1 MIEACS
7 DEAIHATQ
15 APPARQSIPLERP
28 PPGLVYSRSLRSW
41 GWMMELSGKVAL
53 VTGGSGDIGGAI
65 ARRLSTAGADVVVTY
80 VGAADAAAAT
90 VADIR
95 AAGGRASARQLDQRS
110 PQAIEDCMQFIA
122 DTYGRLDILVNNA
135 AWNIGIPFPDL
146 DALTADIWDRVLETN
161 LRAPFLLARAGA
173 RLLKADGGGHIVNIS
188 SAGGISPGSSS
199 IAYSSSK
206 AGLNHLTRC
215 LAVAMAPE
223 VAVNCVA
230 PGLVENTRM
239 ARRLPDAVARG
250 ARNQA
255 VLGRVG
261 QADDIAAQVLTFVT
275 STSITG
281 QTMVV
286 DGGMPG
292 SMR

>member
-1 MIEACS
+1 
-7 DEAIHATQ
+7 
-15 APPARQSIPLERP
+15 
-28 PPGLVYSRSLRSW
+28 
-41 GWMMELSGKVAL
+41 MELVGKVAL

-65 ARRLSTAGADVVVTY
+65 ARRLGAAGAHVIVTF

-90 VADIR
+90 VRDIVN
-95 AAGGRASARQLDQRS
+95 AGGSASAQQLDQRS
-110 PQAIEDCMQFIA
+110 PEAIEACIRA
-122 DTYGRLDILVNNA
+122 VAATHGRLDVLVNNA

-146 DALTADIWDRVLETN
+146 DALTPDIWDRVLETN
-161 LRAPFLLARAGA
+161 LRAPFLLARAA
-173 RLLKADGGGHIVNIS
+173 AKLLKADGGGHIVNIS

-215 LAVAMAPE
+215 LAVAMAPH

-239 ARRLPDAVARG
+239 AKRLPEAVAKG
-250 ARNQA
+250 ARQQA

-261 QADDIAAQVLTFVT
+261 QADDIAAQVLAFVT

-281 QTMVV
+281 QTIVV

-292 SMR
+292 AMR

>member
-1 MIEACS
+1 MNLA
-7 DEAIHATQ
+7 
-15 APPARQSIPLERP
+15 
-28 PPGLVYSRSLRSW
+28 
-41 GWMMELSGKVAL
+41 GKIAL

-65 ARRLSTAGADVVVTY
+65 ARRLGEAGAHVIVTY
-80 VGAADAAAAT
+80 VGAEDAAAAC
-90 VADIR
+90 VDDIE
-95 AAGGRASARQLDQRS
+95 AAGGGASMLQLDQRS
-110 PQAIEDCMQFIA
+110 PEAIDACMATIA
-122 DTYGRLDILVNNA
+122 ATHGRLDILVNNA

-173 RLLKADGGGHIVNIS
+173 KLLKADGGGHIVNIS

-215 LAVAMAPE
+215 LAVAMGPE

-239 ARRLPDAVARG
+239 ARRLPDAIASSAR
-250 ARNQA
+250 RQA

-261 QADDIAAQVLTFVT
+261 QPEDIAAQVLTFVT

-292 SMR
+292 AMR

>member
-1 MIEACS
+1 
-7 DEAIHATQ
+7 
-15 APPARQSIPLERP
+15 
-28 PPGLVYSRSLRSW
+28 
-41 GWMMELSGKVAL
+41 MELVGKVAL

-65 ARRLSTAGADVVVTY
+65 ARRLGAAGAHVIVTF

-90 VADIR
+90 VRDIVN
-95 AAGGRASARQLDQRS
+95 AGGTASAQQLDQRS
-110 PQAIEDCMQFIA
+110 PEAIEACIRVVA
-122 DTYGRLDILVNNA
+122 AAHGRLDVLVNNA

-146 DALTADIWDRVLETN
+146 DALTPDIWDRVLETN
-161 LRAPFLLARAGA
+161 LRAPFLLARAA
-173 RLLKADGGGHIVNIS
+173 AKLLKADGGGHIVNIS

-215 LAVAMAPE
+215 LAVAMAPD

-239 ARRLPDAVARG
+239 AKRLPEAVAKG
-250 ARNQA
+250 ARQQA

-261 QADDIAAQVLTFVT
+261 QADDIAAQVLAFVT

-281 QTMVV
+281 QTIVV

-292 SMR
+292 AMR

>member
-1 MIEACS
+1 
-7 DEAIHATQ
+7 
-15 APPARQSIPLERP
+15 
-28 PPGLVYSRSLRSW
+28 
-41 GWMMELSGKVAL
+41 MELVGKVAL

-65 ARRLSTAGADVVVTY
+65 ARRLGAAGARVIVTF

-90 VADIR
+90 VRDIVN
-95 AAGGRASARQLDQRS
+95 AGGSASAQQLDQRS
-110 PQAIEDCMQFIA
+110 PEAIEACIRA
-122 DTYGRLDILVNNA
+122 VAATHGRLDVLVNNA

-146 DALTADIWDRVLETN
+146 DALTPDIWDRVLETN
-161 LRAPFLLARAGA
+161 LRAPFLLARAA
-173 RLLKADGGGHIVNIS
+173 AKLLKADGGGHIVNIS

-215 LAVAMAPE
+215 LAVAMAPH

-239 ARRLPDAVARG
+239 AKRLPEAVAKG
-250 ARNQA
+250 ARQQA

-261 QADDIAAQVLTFVT
+261 QADDIAAQVLAFVT

-281 QTMVV
+281 QTIVV

-292 SMR
+292 AMR